1 MSASLEQSRIDV
13 VKAAAAA
20 VAPAHRKGGGH
31 SDRVTEELEQFL
43 LAYYRLVATEDL
55 LARPARELATIA
67 LQHKE
72 FAQQRAVGTHNVRA
86 FNPTAEDEGWSTG
99 HTVVQIVVDDMPFL
113 VDSVVAALGGFD
125 RGVHLIVHPQM
136 TVSRSITGELRS
148 VVTDGSTTVDNGS
161 LGLVNESWMHLEI
174 DRLPSEALAEVEARL
189 SHVLDNVRDSVED
202 WPKMRAHAL
211 TIASELKAAT
221 PPGTD
226 PRQAREAAR
235 FLEWLAHNNFT
246 FLGYREYALTSEKG
260 HDVSRPV
267 PGTGLG
273 LLRYDRPQAAKGVV
287 LTPAA
292 SKTARDSTILII
304 TKANSRA
311 TVHRDVYLDYIS
323 VKKFNARG
331 ECVGEQ
337 RFLGLYAS
345 AAYNDTIHDIPLLDV
360 RAEEVLRRT
369 GLSSDSHSGKDIL
382 QILETYPRDELFQ
395 TSPAQLADIATSVL
409 HLQER
414 RKTKLFTRRDEFG
427 RFVSCLV
434 YLPRD
439 RYNTTVRLRIESILL
454 DAFGGANIDNTTR
467 VSEST
472 LARLHFVVRMPAG
485 VEIPDVDEDALE
497 QRVIDATRTWD
508 EDLSEAL
515 EQARGLEGA
524 ARTMAAYAKALPEA
538 YKEDFGVQ
546 TAVEDLD
553 RIDALGDGDR
563 TTALHLYD
571 DPTCESPK
579 ERRFKLYR
587 RADLSL
593 TQVLPLFTHLGV
605 EVTDERPYEVP
616 GTDGRVLH
624 IFDFGLRAHADAWGH
639 GAAEADVRQR
649 FEDAFRAVWDGRAES
664 DGFNALVLAAGLTWR
679 QVVILRPVAK
689 YLRQT
694 GSTFSQDY
702 VESAL
707 VAHTGLARSLVQLF
721 ENRFDPDAYPD
732 TAAGADKR
740 ASREKAIVT
749 RIREALDDVASLDHD
764 RIIRALLGVIQASL
778 RTNFYQPDERGM
790 DKSYVSLKL
799 NPKKVPDLPAPR
811 PRFEIWVYSPRV
823 EGVHLRFGKV
833 ARGGLR
839 WSDRR
844 EDFRTEI
851 LGLVKAQM
859 VKNAVIVPTGSKGGF
874 YAKQLPDPAVDRAAW
889 MDEGIASY
897 KIFISGLL
905 DLTDNRVSGKAV
917 PPHRVVRHDE
927 HDTYLV
933 VAADKGTA
941 KFSDIANGISS
952 DYGFWLDD
960 AFASGGSA
968 GYDHKAMGITAR
980 GAWESVKR
988 HFRELGVDTQTE
1000 DFTVVG
1006 VGDMSGDVFGN
1017 GMLLSEHIRLVAAF
1031 DHRHI
1036 FVDPTPDAASSFAE
1050 RRRLFELP
1058 GSSWADY
1065 DAQLISKGGGV
1076 FPRSA
1081 KSVPMTPEMV
1091 AALGLRASTKSLTP
1105 AELMKAILLAPVDLF
1120 WNGGIGTYIKAASE
1134 TSSEIG
1140 DRANDAIRVNGGELR
1155 CKVVGEGGNLG
1166 ASQLGRIEAALA
1178 GVRVNTDAIDNSA
1191 GVDTSDHEVNIKIT
1205 LTELT
1210 RSGELTMKRRNSLLA
1225 SMTDEVAEQVLRD
1238 NYEQNVL
1245 LGNARAQQ
1253 HAMLTVHARLIQ
1265 FLEEH
1270 GELDRSLEFLPSD
1283 AEISR
1288 RQKDGLGLSAP
1299 EFSVLVAYT
1308 KLYLK
1313 SQLIATSLPDDPWFA
1328 ATLAEYFPKPLRG
1341 KYADQIAAHP
1351 LRREII
1357 TNAVANSMVNR
1368 GGITFAFRAV
1378 EETGATPEQVARA
1391 YVVCR
1396 EIFDLAGYV
1405 RRVEATDNV
1414 VSTVA
1419 QTALYLEFR
1428 RLLDRAVRWFL
1439 TSRPATLDIAA
1450 EVARFRPGIERY
1462 AGRVPELLQGSERAR
1477 LTRRAKDLQA
1487 KGVPEELALTAASL
1501 LDCYSLLDCV
1511 EIAEETGERL
1521 DDVVGVYYLTS
1532 ETFSIDAMLTRV
1544 SALPREDRWDALARG
1559 ALRDDLYAVLESL
1572 TRSVLEVSHARSD
1585 APDRL
1590 AEWAEL
1596 NADALGRA
1604 RAALGGIERMSHAG
1618 IAALSVALRTLRTV
1632 TRPASSAQPAAVEI
1646 PAAVAEA
1653 AASAATTSAEEATA
1667 TAAES
1672 AVRDSREAV
1681 RTASRTAAAS
1691 VSGGG
1696 PATAQRTAKSTTK
1709 APAKSTAKSTARTT
1723 TKGTVKSPAK
1733 QASKPAAGSTAKTA
1747 KSPKGSTV
1755 RSTAGSTAKST
1766 AKSAAEST
1774 KSTAKATKSTARAAT
1789 SSPKRTG
1796 TAKSAAKTAKT
1807 AKTAKQPARKAATG
1821 ARR

>member
-13 VKAAAAA
+13 MKAAAAA
-20 VAPAHRKGGGH
+20 VAPPPRRGRGRSGGTA
-31 SDRVTEELEQFL
+31 SRELEEFL

-67 LQHKE
+67 TEHRA
-72 FAQQRAVGTHNVRA
+72 FAQERQVGTFNVRV
-86 FNPTAEDEGWSTG
+86 FNPTADDEGWSTG

-136 TVSRSITGELRS
+136 TVSRTITGELMS
-148 VVTDGSTTVDNGS
+148 VITDGSTTVQS
-161 LGLVNESWMHLEI
+161 SSVGLVRESWMHLEI
-174 DRLPSEALAEVEARL
+174 DRLPADALPDVEARL
-189 SHVLDNVRDSVED
+189 RHVLENVRDSVED

-211 TIASELKAAT
+211 TIASELRSAT

-226 PRQAREAAR
+226 PHQAREASR

-246 FLGYREYALTSEKG
+246 FLGYREYSLAHEDGK
-260 HDVSRPV
+260 DVSRQV

-273 LLRYDRPQAAKGVV
+273 LLRYDRPSAGKGLV

-292 SKTARDSTILII
+292 SRAARDSTILII

-323 VKKFNARG
+323 IKRFDARG

-360 RAEEVLRRT
+360 RAQEVLRLT
-369 GLSSDSHSGKDIL
+369 GLSADSHSGKDIL

-395 TSPAQLADIATSVL
+395 TSPAQLAEIATSVL

-414 RKTKLFTRRDEFG
+414 RKTKLFLRRDEFG

-439 RYNTTVRLRIESILL
+439 RYNTTVRLRIEAILL
-454 DAFGGANIDNTTR
+454 EAFGGENIDNTTR

-472 LARLHFVVRMPAG
+472 LARLHFVVRMPTG
-485 VEIPDVDEDALE
+485 TDIPDIDEVALE
-497 QRVIDATRTWD
+497 KRVIDATRTWD

-515 EQARGLEGA
+515 GQARGLEGA

-538 YKEDFGVQ
+538 YKEDFDVE

-563 TTALHLYD
+563 TTGLHLYD
-571 DPTCESPK
+571 DPASDDPR

-616 GTDGRVLH
+616 GPDRRTLH
-624 IFDFGLRAHADAWGH
+624 IFDFGLCADARTWGS
-639 GAAEADVRQR
+639 GDATLAGDVRER
-649 FEDAFRAVWDGRAES
+649 FEEAFRAVWDGRAES

-679 QVVILRPVAK
+679 QVVILRTVAK

-707 VAHTGLARSLVQLF
+707 VANTGIARSLVELF
-721 ENRFDPDAYPD
+721 EARFDPDACPD
-732 TAAGADKR
+732 TEAGHDKR
-740 ASREKAIVT
+740 AARQKRVVTAIK
-749 RIREALDDVASLDHD
+749 EALDDVASLDHD
-764 RIIRALLGVIQASL
+764 RIVRALLGVIQASL
-778 RTNFYQPDERGM
+778 RTNFYQPDENGRA
-790 DKSYVSLKL
+790 KSYVSLKL

-811 PRFEIWVYSPRV
+811 PMFEIWVYSPRV

-844 EDFRTEI
+844 EDFRTEV

-897 KIFISGLL
+897 KLFISGLL
-905 DLTDNRVSGKAV
+905 DLTDNLVSGAAV

-927 HDTYLV
+927 DDTYLV

-941 KFSDIANGISS
+941 KFSDIANGLSA

-968 GYDHKAMGITAR
+968 GYDHKGMGITAR

-988 HFRELGVDTQTE
+988 HFRELGVDTQTQE
-1000 DFTVVG
+1000 FTVVG

-1017 GMLLSEHIRLVAAF
+1017 GMLLSEHIRLLAAF

-1036 FVDPTPDAASSFAE
+1036 FVDPDPDAARSYAE
-1050 RRRLFELP
+1050 RRRMFDLP

-1065 DAQLISKGGGV
+1065 DEKLISKGGGI

-1081 KSVPMTPEMV
+1081 KSVPVSPEMV
-1091 AALGLRASTKSLTP
+1091 TALGLRSGTKSMTP
-1105 AELMKAILLAPVDLF
+1105 ADLMKAILLAPVDLL
-1120 WNGGIGTYIKAASE
+1120 WNGGIGTYVKAAAE
-1134 TSSEIG
+1134 TNSEIG
-1140 DRANDAIRVNGGELR
+1140 DRANDAIRVNGSDLR

-1191 GVDTSDHEVNIKIT
+1191 GVDTSDHEVNIKIL

-1210 RSGELTMKRRNSLLA
+1210 RSGELTTKRRNTLLA

-1253 HAMLTVHARLIQ
+1253 HAMLGVHERLIQ
-1265 FLEEH
+1265 FLEAN
-1270 GELDRSLEFLPSD
+1270 GDLDRSLEFLPSD
-1283 AEISR
+1283 AEIAR
-1288 RQKDGLGLSAP
+1288 RQKDGLGLASP
-1299 EFSVLVAYT
+1299 EFSVLVAYA

-1313 SQLIATSLPDDPWFA
+1313 NQLITTALPDDPWFES
-1328 ATLAEYFPKPLRG
+1328 TLADYFPKPLRG
-1341 KYADQIAAHP
+1341 KYAEEIGAHP

-1368 GGITFAFRAV
+1368 GGITFAYRAG

-1396 EIFDLAGYV
+1396 EVFDLAGFV
-1405 RRVEATDNV
+1405 RGVEATDNV
-1414 VSTVA
+1414 VSTGA

-1428 RLLDRAVRWFL
+1428 RLIDRSVRWFL

-1450 EVARFRPGIERY
+1450 EVARFRPGIESFS
-1462 AGRVPELLQGSERAR
+1462 GRIAELLQGSERRR
-1477 LTRRAKDLQA
+1477 LQRRASELEG
-1487 KGVPEELALTAASL
+1487 KGVPEELALAAASL
-1501 LDCYSLLDCV
+1501 LDLYSLLDCI
-1511 EIAEETGERL
+1511 EIAEDTGEKL
-1521 DDVVGVYYLTS
+1521 DEVVGVYFLTS

-1544 SALPREDRWDALARG
+1544 TMLPRDDRWDAMARG

-1572 TRSVLEVSHARSD
+1572 TRSVLEVSNPRHDAGAR
-1585 APDRL
+1585 L
-1590 AEWAEL
+1590 TEWSEL

-1632 TRPASSAQPAAVEI
+1632 TKPASSGAPAPAPTSSSSSEQPTPTTK
-1646 PAAVAEA
+1646 PATKKA
-1653 AASAATTSAEEATA
+1653 AAKATTKKSAAKATTKKSAAKATTKKAA
-1667 TAAES
+1667 TKPAEK
-1672 AVRDSREAV
+1672 
-1681 RTASRTAAAS
+1681 TA
-1691 VSGGG
+1691 
-1696 PATAQRTAKSTTK
+1696 TTK
-1709 APAKSTAKSTARTT
+1709 APAKKVAPRA
-1723 TKGTVKSPAK
+1723 
-1733 QASKPAAGSTAKTA
+1733 
-1747 KSPKGSTV
+1747 
-1755 RSTAGSTAKST
+1755 TAGSRS
-1766 AKSAAEST
+1766 
-1774 KSTAKATKSTARAAT
+1774 
-1789 SSPKRTG
+1789 
-1796 TAKSAAKTAKT
+1796 
-1807 AKTAKQPARKAATG
+1807 
-1821 ARR
+1821 

>member
-1 MSASLEQSRIDV
+1 MPAQRRAVHEAHGEESEQRMSASLEQTRIDV
-13 VKAAAAA
+13 LKAAAAA
-20 VAPAHRKGGGH
+20 VAAPAPRRGRGAADHT
-31 SDRVTEELEQFL
+31 SELVEYL

-67 LQHKE
+67 QEHRR
-72 FAQQRAVGTHNVRA
+72 FAEERPVGTFNVRA
-86 FNPTAEDEGWSTG
+86 FNPTPEDEGWSTT

-136 TVSRSITGELRS
+136 TVSRTITGELQT
-148 VVTDGSTTVDNGS
+148 VVTDGSTTVPSGGV
-161 LGLVNESWMHLEI
+161 GLVRESWMHLEI
-174 DRLPSEALAEVEARL
+174 DRLPDDALPDVESRL
-189 SHVLDNVRDSVED
+189 RHVLDNVRDSVED

-211 TIASELKAAT
+211 TIASELRSAT

-226 PRQAREAAR
+226 PHQAREAAR

-246 FLGYREYALTSEKG
+246 FLGYREYSLSHEDGK
-260 HDVSRPV
+260 DISRQV

-273 LLRYDRPQAAKGVV
+273 LLRYDRPRAGSGLV

-292 SKTARDSTILII
+292 SRAARDSTILII

-323 VKKFNARG
+323 IKKFDARG

-345 AAYNDTIHDIPLLDV
+345 AAYNDTIHDIPLVDV
-360 RAEEVLRRT
+360 RAQEVLRIT
-369 GLSSDSHSGKDIL
+369 GLSADSHSGKDIL

-395 TSPAQLADIATSVL
+395 TSAAQLADIATSVL

-414 RKTKLFTRRDEFG
+414 RKTKLFLRRDEFG

-439 RYNTTVRLRIESILL
+439 RYNTTVRLRIEALL
-454 DAFGGANIDNTTR
+454 LEAFGGENIDNTTR
-467 VSEST
+467 VSESV
-472 LARLHFVVRMPAG
+472 LARLHFVVRMPAD
-485 VEIPDVDEDALE
+485 VDIPDVDEAALE

-508 EDLSEAL
+508 EDLAEAL
-515 EQARGLEGA
+515 ANARGTDGA
-524 ARTMAAYAKALPEA
+524 ARAMAAYARALPEA
-538 YKEDFGVQ
+538 YKEDFDVS
-546 TAVEDLD
+546 TAVDDLD
-553 RIDALGDGDR
+553 RIEALGDGDL
-563 TTALHLYD
+563 TTALHLYED
-571 DPTCESPK
+571 SASDSAQ

-587 RADLSL
+587 RTELSL

-605 EVTDERPYEVP
+605 EVGDERPYELR
-616 GTDGRVLH
+616 GADGRTLR
-624 IFDFGLRAHADAWGH
+624 IYDFGLRADADLWAGTATGADA
-639 GAAEADVRQR
+639 ADVRRR

-664 DGFNALVLAAGLTWR
+664 DGFNALVLGAGLTWR
-679 QVVILRPVAK
+679 QVVILRTVAK

-707 VAHTGLARSLVQLF
+707 VAHTGLARSLVELF
-721 ENRFDPDAYPD
+721 EARFDPDAFPD
-732 TAAGADKR
+732 TDAGRDKR
-740 ASREKAIVT
+740 AARQKAIVT
-749 RIREALDDVASLDHD
+749 HVKEALDDVASLDHD
-764 RIIRALLGVIQASL
+764 RIVRALLGVIQASL
-778 RTNFYQPDERGM
+778 RTNFYQPDEHGH

-799 NPKKVPDLPAPR
+799 NPKKIPDLPAPR
-811 PRFEIWVYSPRV
+811 PMFEVWVYSPRV

-844 EDFRTEI
+844 EDFRTEV

-897 KIFISGLL
+897 KLFISGLL
-905 DLTDNRVSGKAV
+905 DLTDNLVSGEAV

-927 HDTYLV
+927 VDTYLV

-968 GYDHKAMGITAR
+968 GYDHKGMGITAR

-988 HFRELGVDTQTE
+988 HFRELGVDTQSE
-1000 DFTVVG
+1000 EFTVVG

-1036 FVDPTPDAASSFAE
+1036 FVDPDPNAAASFAE
-1050 RRRLFELP
+1050 RRRMFDLP

-1065 DAQLISKGGGV
+1065 DESLISTGGGV

-1081 KSVPMTPEMV
+1081 KSIAVTPQMV
-1091 AALGLRASTKSLTP
+1091 AALGLRAGTKSLTP
-1105 AELMKAILLAPVDLF
+1105 AELMKAILLAPVDLL
-1120 WNGGIGTYIKAASE
+1120 WNGGIGTYVKAASE
-1134 TSSEIG
+1134 TNAEIG
-1140 DRANDAIRVNGGELR
+1140 DRANDAIRVNGAALR

-1166 ASQLGRIEAALA
+1166 LSQLGRIEAALA

-1191 GVDTSDHEVNIKIT
+1191 GVDTSDHEVNIKIL

-1210 RSGELTMKRRNSLLA
+1210 RTGELTTKRRNTLLA
-1225 SMTDEVAEQVLRD
+1225 SMTDEVAQQVLRD

-1253 HAMLTVHARLIQ
+1253 HQMLVVHERLIQ

-1270 GELDRSLEFLPSD
+1270 GDLDRALEFLPSD
-1283 AEISR
+1283 SEIGR
-1288 RQKDGLGLSAP
+1288 RQKDGLGLSSP
-1299 EFSVLVAYT
+1299 EFSVLVAYA

-1313 SQLIATSLPDDPWFA
+1313 NQLIATSLPDDPWFA
-1328 ATLAEYFPKPLRG
+1328 TTLAEYFPKPLRG
-1341 KYADQIAAHP
+1341 KYAEQIAAHP

-1368 GGITFAFRAV
+1368 GGITFAYRAT
-1378 EETGATPEQVARA
+1378 EETGASPEQVARA

-1396 EIFDLAGYV
+1396 EVFDLAGFV
-1405 RRVEATDNV
+1405 RRVEASDNQ
-1414 VSTVA
+1414 VSTAA

-1428 RLLDRAVRWFL
+1428 RLIDRAVRWFL
-1439 TSRPATLDIAA
+1439 TARPAELDIAA
-1450 EVARFRPGIERY
+1450 EVARFRPGVEAY
-1462 AGRVPELLQGSERAR
+1462 AGRMGDVLQGSERNR
-1477 LTRRAKDLQA
+1477 LVRRARDLQG
-1487 KGVPEELALTAASL
+1487 KGVPEDLALAAASL
-1501 LDCYSLLDCV
+1501 LDAYSLLDCIEV
-1511 EIAEETGERL
+1511 AEDTGEPL
-1521 DDVVGVYYLTS
+1521 ENVVGVYFLAS

-1544 SALPREDRWDALARG
+1544 TALPREDRWDALARG
-1559 ALRDDLYAVLESL
+1559 AMRDDLYAVLESL
-1572 TRSVLEVSHARSD
+1572 TRSILEVSDRSAD
-1585 APDRL
+1585 AASRF
-1590 AEWAEL
+1590 EVWSEL

-1604 RAALGGIERMSHAG
+1604 RQALGGIERMSHAG

-1632 TRPASSAQPAAVEI
+1632 TRPAASSPPEPAAA
-1646 PAAVAEA
+1646 PALPARPVKEA
-1653 AASAATTSAEEATA
+1653 AKKAATKVARKAAKRAATKVATASAASNGSKAPEKASEMGSEKARGKDAATTSATKKATK
-1667 TAAES
+1667 
-1672 AVRDSREAV
+1672 
-1681 RTASRTAAAS
+1681 AAAK
-1691 VSGGG
+1691 V
-1696 PATAQRTAKSTTK
+1696 TTKK
-1709 APAKSTAKSTARTT
+1709 APAKKAA
-1723 TKGTVKSPAK
+1723 TKG
-1733 QASKPAAGSTAKTA
+1733 
-1747 KSPKGSTV
+1747 
-1755 RSTAGSTAKST
+1755 
-1766 AKSAAEST
+1766 
-1774 KSTAKATKSTARAAT
+1774 AAT
-1789 SSPKRTG
+1789 SAGR
-1796 TAKSAAKTAKT
+1796 
-1807 AKTAKQPARKAATG
+1807 ARS
-1821 ARR
+1821 

>member
-1 MSASLEQSRIDV
+1 MSPHGSHGEESDNRMSASLEQSRIDV
-13 VKAAAAA
+13 IKAAAAA
-20 VAPAHRKGGGH
+20 VAPPRRGRGRSGGAA
-31 SDRVTEELEQFL
+31 SRELEEFL
-43 LAYYRLVATEDL
+43 LAYYHLVATEDL

-67 LQHKE
+67 TEHRA
-72 FAQQRAVGTHNVRA
+72 FAQQRQVGTFNVRA
-86 FNPTAEDEGWSTG
+86 FNPTADDEGWSTG
-99 HTVVQIVVDDMPFL
+99 HSVVQIVVDDMPFL

-136 TVSRSITGELRS
+136 TVSRDITGELKS
-148 VVTDGSTTVDNGS
+148 VITDGSTTVRSSS
-161 LGLVNESWMHLEI
+161 LGLVRESWMHLEI
-174 DRLPSEALAEVEARL
+174 DRLPTDALSDVEARL
-189 SHVLDNVRDSVED
+189 RHVLENVRDSVED

-211 TIASELKAAT
+211 TIASELRSAT

-226 PRQAREAAR
+226 PHQAREASR

-246 FLGYREYALTSEKG
+246 FLGYREYSLAHEGGK
-260 HDVSRPV
+260 DVSRQV

-273 LLRYDRPQAAKGVV
+273 LLRYDRPSAAKGLV

-292 SKTARDSTILII
+292 SRAARDSTILII

-323 VKKFNARG
+323 IKRFDARG

-360 RAEEVLRRT
+360 RAQEVLRLT
-369 GLSSDSHSGKDIL
+369 GLSADSHSGKDIL

-395 TSPAQLADIATSVL
+395 TSATQLAEIATSVL

-414 RKTKLFTRRDEFG
+414 RKTKLFLRRDEFG

-439 RYNTTVRLRIESILL
+439 RYNTTVRLRIQAILL
-454 DAFGGANIDNTTR
+454 DAFGGENIDNTTR

-472 LARLHFVVRMPAG
+472 LARLHFVVRMPTG
-485 VEIPDVDEDALE
+485 TDIPDVDEADLE
-497 QRVIDATRTWD
+497 KRVIDATRTWD

-515 EQARGLEGA
+515 GQARGLEGA

-538 YKEDFGVQ
+538 YKEDFDVE
-546 TAVEDLD
+546 TAVADLD
-553 RIDALGDGDR
+553 RIDALGEGDR

-571 DPTCESPK
+571 DPASDDPR

-616 GTDGRVLH
+616 GPDGRTLH
-624 IFDFGLRAHADAWGH
+624 IFDFGLRSDAQTWGS
-639 GAAEADVRQR
+639 GDAALAGDVRDR

-679 QVVILRPVAK
+679 QVVILRTVAK

-707 VAHTGLARSLVQLF
+707 AANTGIARSLVELF
-721 ENRFDPDAYPD
+721 EARFDPDAFPE
-732 TAAGADKR
+732 TEAGHDKR
-740 ASREKAIVT
+740 ASRQKHVVT
-749 RIREALDDVASLDHD
+749 RIRESLDDVASLDHD
-764 RIIRALLGVIQASL
+764 RIVRALLGVIQASL
-778 RTNFYQPDERGM
+778 RTNFYQPDEAGR

-811 PRFEIWVYSPRV
+811 PMFEIWVYSPRV

-844 EDFRTEI
+844 EDFRTEV

-889 MDEGIASY
+889 MDEGVASY
-897 KIFISGLL
+897 KLFISGLL
-905 DLTDNRVSGKAV
+905 DLTDNLVSGAAV

-927 HDTYLV
+927 DDTYLV

-941 KFSDIANGISS
+941 KFSDIANGLSA

-968 GYDHKAMGITAR
+968 GYDHKGMGITAR

-988 HFRELGVDTQTE
+988 HFRELGVDTQSQE
-1000 DFTVVG
+1000 FTVVG

-1017 GMLLSEHIRLVAAF
+1017 GMLLSEHIRLLAAF

-1036 FVDPTPDAASSFAE
+1036 FVDPDPDAAVSYAE
-1050 RRRLFELP
+1050 RRRMFDLP

-1065 DAQLISKGGGV
+1065 DEKLISKGGGI

-1081 KSVPMTPEMV
+1081 KSVPVSPEMV
-1091 AALGLRASTKSLTP
+1091 AALGLRSGTKSMTP
-1105 AELMKAILLAPVDLF
+1105 ADLMKAILLAPVDLL
-1120 WNGGIGTYIKAASE
+1120 WNGGIGTYVKAAVE
-1134 TSSEIG
+1134 THSEIG
-1140 DRANDAIRVNGGELR
+1140 DRANDAIRVNGSDLR

-1178 GVRVNTDAIDNSA
+1178 GVRINTDAIDNSA
-1191 GVDTSDHEVNIKIT
+1191 GVDTSDHEVNIKIL
-1205 LTELT
+1205 LTALT
-1210 RSGELTMKRRNSLLA
+1210 RSGELTTKRRNALLA

-1253 HAMLTVHARLIQ
+1253 HAMLGVHERLIQ
-1265 FLEEH
+1265 FLEAQ
-1270 GELDRSLEFLPSD
+1270 GDLDRSLEFLPSD
-1283 AEISR
+1283 GEIAR
-1288 RQKDGLGLSAP
+1288 RQKDGMGLTSP
-1299 EFSVLVAYT
+1299 EFSVLVAYA

-1313 SQLIATSLPDDPWFA
+1313 NQLIATGLPDDPWFES
-1328 ATLAEYFPKPLRG
+1328 TLSEYFPKPLRG
-1341 KYADQIAAHP
+1341 KYAEEIAAHP

-1357 TNAVANSMVNR
+1357 TNSVANSMVNR
-1368 GGITFAFRAV
+1368 GGITFAYRAG

-1396 EIFDLAGYV
+1396 EVFGLAGYV

-1414 VSTVA
+1414 VSTGA

-1428 RLLDRAVRWFL
+1428 RLIDRSVRWFL

-1450 EVARFRPGIERY
+1450 EVARFRPGIE
-1462 AGRVPELLQGSERAR
+1462 AFSGRVPELLQGSERAR
-1477 LTRRAKDLQA
+1477 LQRRARELEG
-1487 KGVPEELALTAASL
+1487 KGVPQELALVAASL
-1501 LDCYSLLDCV
+1501 LDLYSLLDCI
-1511 EIAEETGERL
+1511 EIAEDTGEKL
-1521 DDVVGVYYLTS
+1521 DDVVGVYFLTS

-1544 SALPREDRWDALARG
+1544 TMLPRDDRWDAMARG

-1572 TRSVLEVSHARSD
+1572 TRSVLEVSRPREDAR
-1585 APDRL
+1585 ARL
-1590 AEWAEL
+1590 AEWSEL

-1632 TRPASSAQPAAVEI
+1632 TKPASSGAPAPAPASASDQPA
-1646 PAAVAEA
+1646 PTTKAAAQKAATKKATTKA
-1653 AASAATTSAEEATA
+1653 AAS
-1667 TAAES
+1667 
-1672 AVRDSREAV
+1672 
-1681 RTASRTAAAS
+1681 
-1691 VSGGG
+1691 
-1696 PATAQRTAKSTTK
+1696 K
-1709 APAKSTAKSTARTT
+1709 A
-1723 TKGTVKSPAK
+1723 
-1733 QASKPAAGSTAKTA
+1733 
-1747 KSPKGSTV
+1747 
-1755 RSTAGSTAKST
+1755 
-1766 AKSAAEST
+1766 
-1774 KSTAKATKSTARAAT
+1774 
-1789 SSPKRTG
+1789 
-1796 TAKSAAKTAKT
+1796 AAKTA
-1807 AKTAKQPARKAATG
+1807 AKTAVSKAAATTTKTAAKKAAAA
-1821 ARR
+1821 ARS